1 MRAIDFFAGCG
12 GLSLGLERAGFTIAC
27 AVEIDAAAAATYRAN
42 HPDTPILVKDIRDV
56 RPDELRRVAG
66 GQKIDLIAGCAP
78 CQGFCSLNKSGD
90 EDPRNALVLRMGQLI
105 DEIRPQA
112 VIMEN
117 VVGLLTR
124 GRLIFDEFLDRLKRS
139 GYHARYEVVQMAD
152 YGVPQNR
159 RRLVLVAGRG
169 FPLKLPFPTHR
180 QRPERSGV
188 FEPWVTVKDAIGGRR
203 RPVTMSAA
211 LASGGPRRFNWNVV
225 RDLQPQTKLRLRAA
239 EQGASWVHV
248 DEQIRPP
255 CHQGDYRGFMN
266 TSGRMSWDEVSPT
279 ITGGCTTAAKGRFGH
294 PDRRRYTISVREA
307 AILQSFPL
315 TYRFADTRI
324 DRVCEQIGNAV
335 PPLYAERLGSA
346 LVQQLRINGD
356 SPRGRRTAKPSGLD
370 RPHRQVS
377 RD

>member
-12 GLSLGLERAGFTIAC
+12 GLSLGLKRAGFTIDC
-27 AVEIDAAAAATYRAN
+27 AVEIDAVAATTYRAN
-42 HPDTPILVKDIRDV
+42 HPATPVLAKDIRDITPSEVLALV
-56 RPDELRRVAG
+56 R
-66 GQKIDLIAGCAP
+66 GQEVDLIAGCAP
-78 CQGFCSLNKSGD
+78 CQGFCSLNRVGD
-90 EDPRNALVLRMGQLI
+90 DDPRNALVLQMGELI
-105 DEIRPQA
+105 AEIRPKA
-112 VIMEN
+112 VVMEN

-124 GRLIFDEFLDRLKRS
+124 GRAIFDQFLNGLARS
-139 GYHARYEVVQMAD
+139 GYEARYEIVQMAD

-180 QRPERSGV
+180 QRPERNGV
-188 FEPWVTVKDAIGGRR
+188 FEPWVTVKEAIGGLR

-211 LASGGPRRFNWNVV
+211 MANGGPRRFNWNVV
-225 RDLQPQTKLRLRAA
+225 RDLQPQTKMRLRAA
-239 EQGASWVHV
+239 AQGASWVHV

-266 TSGRMSWDEVSPT
+266 SYGRMSWDEVSPT

-307 AILQSFPL
+307 AILQSFPRS
-315 TYRFADTRI
+315 YRFADARI

-335 PPLYAERLGSA
+335 PPLYAERLGAA
-346 LVQQLRINGD
+346 LIQQLKLHAPSGRAA
-356 SPRGRRTAKPSGLD
+356 GRRY
-370 RPHRQVS
+370 RRH
-377 RD
+377 